1 MDDLILLI
9 SELLRLSIFLFSIF
23 DIEAKYAKP
32 HGNKPLQYNH
42 DKNFG
47 GHKQTS

>member
-32 HGNKPLQYNH
+32 HGNKANKSM
-42 DKNFG
+42 KNKLG
-47 GHKQTS
+47 LRNVY